1 MNKRDRKRLEKRK
14 KFLISELEIRQ
25 TCLALTNGLADEEFS
40 ANMKAELEELNSILF
55 ALGNAPLKIGMSHK
69 IHKMEI

>member
-1 MNKRDRKRLEKRK
+1 
-14 KFLISELEIRQ
+14 
-25 TCLALTNGLADEEFS
+25 LADEEFS

-55 ALGNAPLKIGMSHK
+55 ALGDAPLKIGMSHK

>member
-1 MNKRDRKRLEKRK
+1 MNKRERKRLDKRK

-40 ANMKAELEELNSILF
+40 ANMKSELEELNSILF
-55 ALGNAPLKIGMSHK
+55 ALGHAPLKIGMSHK
-69 IHKMEI
+69 IHTMEI

>member
-1 MNKRDRKRLEKRK
+1 MNKREKKRLEKRK
-14 KFLISELEIRQ
+14 NFLISELEIRQ

-40 ANMKAELEELNSILF
+40 ANKKSELEELNSIQL
-55 ALGNAPLKIGMSHK
+55 ALGDAPLKLGMSHK